1 MTLKKK
7 KIFLIC
13 GQLMRHPLIKLFH
26 LSSLLQMPNDNRMV
40 NTEFFGNFSC
50 SYERISSDDS
60 GNCLLSTADG
70 PPLCSSSSRFS
81 SPLQNFLNHHYTICS
96 LAVPGPNVLLM
107 LQIVSTA
114 LWPILSSKKLLVFA
128 FCLTSFL

>member
-26 LSSLLQMPNDNRMV
+26 LSSLLQMPNDNTMV

-50 SYERISSDDS
+50 SYERIISDDS

-70 PPLCSSSSRFS
+70 PPLCSLSSRFS
-81 SPLQNFLNHHYTICS
+81 SPLQNFLNHHYTVCS
-96 LAVPGPNVLLM
+96 LAVPGPNVLLT

-114 LWPILSSKKLLVFA
+114 LWPILSSKKLLIFA